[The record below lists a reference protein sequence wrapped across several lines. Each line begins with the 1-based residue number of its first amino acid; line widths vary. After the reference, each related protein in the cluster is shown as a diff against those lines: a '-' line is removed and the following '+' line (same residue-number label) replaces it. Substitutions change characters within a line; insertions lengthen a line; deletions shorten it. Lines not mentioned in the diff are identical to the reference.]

1 MTRRIGT
8 GLCVLRFFFTLSGT
22 GHERVFLG
30 LFLSLASSIISF
42 GGGLGLRREE
52 DLCRFFLFRPS
63 CLLPSSFWIC
73 VFRDQSARSPHFGG
87 GCRILGIQ
95 EGDGRTRSSESLID
109 RWFGGRD
116 ILGGW
121 DGDLSWG
128 VVEGSADG
136 GAYRF
141 FLFFF
146 LFALVVPVGSCLL
159 GFLYVCVSLSLCV
172 FFFLHFWY
180 GAGMDSSGLLHR
192 GYWFFVLAD
201 TPHCRRSLELFLVW
215 RVLGEL
221 GPAMEVGRDGWFSV
235 LLLSGRAWRRDGW
248 GCGRGTGWCFVSS
261 LLRAVSHRR
270 RSLNHSAWVFLS
282 GRG

>member
-30 LFLSLASSIISF
+30 LSLSLASSIISF
-42 GGGLGLRREE
+42 GGGLGLWREE

-172 FFFLHFWY
+172 FSFYIF
-180 GAGMDSSGLLHR
+180 G
-192 GYWFFVLAD
+192 
-201 TPHCRRSLELFLVW
+201 TE
-215 RVLGEL
+215 
-221 GPAMEVGRDGWFSV
+221 
-235 LLLSGRAWRRDGW
+235 RAWTHL
-248 GCGRGTGWCFVSS
+248 GCCIEDTGS
-261 LLRAVSHRR
+261 L
-270 RSLNHSAWVFLS
+270 F
-282 GRG
+282 